1 MRAPWDGLS
10 ERLGPGL
17 LRDIVVVNLAIAL
30 VGVSYGALTVG
41 VGLPVWAPNLF
52 SVVVISG
59 ASQFLFTGMVAA
71 GAGAVAAVA
80 AAGLVAARHLPF
92 GFALADTVRNR
103 PLLGS
108 YLMIDEVVAFALAQT
123 DPERRR
129 LTFFTCGA
137 TLFTFWNAGALVGA
151 LLGQGLEDTDAWG
164 LDAAFPA
171 VLLALVMPAL
181 RDRHTRTVALVGAAI
196 ALALT
201 PFLPSGI
208 PVLGALLALL
218 LVRGKGPEATA
229 EPSGP
234 APEVEP

>member
-1 MRAPWDGLS
+1 MRWV
-10 ERLGPGL
+10 EQLGPVL
-17 LRDIVVVNLAIAL
+17 LRDIIVVNLAIAL

-59 ASQFLFTGMVAA
+59 ASQFLFTGMLAA
-71 GAGAVAAVA
+71 GAGPIAAVA

-92 GFALADTVRNR
+92 GFALADTVRGR
-103 PLLGS
+103 PVLGS

-123 DPERRR
+123 DPVRRR
-129 LTFFTCGA
+129 VTFFTCGA
-137 TLFTFWNAGALVGA
+137 ALFICWNLGSLVGA
-151 LLGQGLEDTDAWG
+151 LIGQGLEDTEAWG

-181 RDRHTRTVALVGAAI
+181 RDAHTRNAALLGAAI
-196 ALALT
+196 ALSLT

-218 LVRGKGPEATA
+218 VVRTKDKDPE
-229 EPSGP
+229 SGSGLGADAGEGQP
-234 APEVEP
+234 